1 MRGEEGVLFKQQSH
15 AIGEYLRERLRDLR
29 RCSGQQELDRVWG
42 DILVHRQA
50 LQDSC
55 TALVLAQ
62 AQTANAVAADK
73 VVWKVAYYE
82 CMVECRKRLRLDTA
96 QHSGSHTS
104 SLADSGSMR
113 SSEQAAAAA
122 ASSSSGGGS
131 GGGGGAAGLEEWQR
145 CWWSVRLAALLNEG
159 LGYFQGVYDA
169 ATAQLAGREDS
180 PPRAVLAY
188 GVGYEQ
194 RAVLEYGVEY
204 VQRADAPAPAQLQ
217 IARRVLLYVG
227 DVYRYQSMYLPQLAR
242 AGGAGLSGADAAG
255 LLALAQWAYGRAAA
269 LHFDSGRACMQL
281 ALAAAVARRR
291 PEAAQWLAR
300 GLCYGDAALLR
311 GTAAAR
317 AAAITG
323 GGGETEAETGTE
335 TEAEALVA
343 DVALAV
349 AAGCSADAACARLLA
364 VLGGSGGSGAGA
376 GAGMGWARELRLGV
390 ALAAAAGAAEGV
402 WQRHGECVQGVAAA
416 AVLRQARGLR
426 RALAAGDGAA
436 AGAAAGAV
444 GVWVDV
450 WRGSPRAGKWLR
462 TQAAGAAAALREEL
476 AALVAAHGADPAAAH
491 TALAHDVALLGWR
504 HLRAAQQRVRYDA
517 PPAQTH
523 ADVVRVVLARVVL
536 LLRDVAT
543 GSLTVVPDCGFWLRH
558 PARVLRWARG
568 GACAVVL
575 ADAVAQQLAQRGG
588 AAAAALRLFA
598 PSAGLARW
606 ADADALMADDDDD
619 NDSGSGAGRPT
630 AADVPADARAALS
643 CALRLMSSG
652 AAVAVATD
660 SDEAAYYASWFAVAA
675 VGGDG
680 DPEGARLDLESVDL
694 ETAP

>member
-131 GGGGGAAGLEEWQR
+131 GAAGLEEWQR

-281 ALAAAVARRR
+281 
-291 PEAAQWLAR
+291 
-300 GLCYGDAALLR
+300 
-311 GTAAAR
+311 
-317 AAAITG
+317 
-323 GGGETEAETGTE
+323 
-335 TEAEALVA
+335 
-343 DVALAV
+343 
-349 AAGCSADAACARLLA
+349 
-364 VLGGSGGSGAGA
+364 
-376 GAGMGWARELRLGV
+376 